1 MKTFRIF
8 LAFAFLF
15 VSLNMSAQESGKQTI
30 SIKTNIY
37 CDHCKQCESCGPRI
51 YNQLM
56 DVPGIR
62 KVKIDDET
70 STINVTYNTSKPY
83 AMRSMT
89 QVLTRTISWLQQNP
103 WLSWMHAVRNKQCLL
118 KFISFTQYSRL
129 FIVILG

>member
-1 MKTFRIF
+1 MKAFRNF
-8 LAFAFLF
+8 LALAFLV
-15 VSLNMSAQESGKQTI
+15 VSFSVTAQENGKETI

-70 STINVTYNTSKPY
+70 STINVTYNIAKIEAKAIRDAINAAGFDADDQPAPAESVAK
-83 AMRSMT
+83 
-89 QVLTRTISWLQQNP
+89 LDGCC
-103 WLSWMHAVRNKQCLL
+103 K
-118 KFISFTQYSRL
+118 K
-129 FIVILG
+129 